1 MVGVDWEVAS
11 PYTAKLTVHGP
22 IFRHHNCS
30 IFKYH
35 GNNIHF
41 IPASSISGA
50 LWTLR
55 DLEKDTLYHPF
66 STPWVV
72 GSTQSPGE
80 KSFPFQ
86 NLCWCFP
93 PKKKTCGHLFIFV
106 PNRYIYILYYI
117 LYIYI
122 YLHIHIKICS
132 FIGIG
137 DVHDIWFLK
146 NDTGNYQT

>member
-35 GNNIHF
+35 GNNIRF

-50 LWTLR
+50 VWTLR

-72 GSTQSPGE
+72 GSTQSPGK

-93 PKKKTCGHLFIFV
+93 PKKTHVTTFFSF
-106 PNRYIYILYYI
+106 LY
-117 LYIYI
+117 LTDIYI
-122 YLHIHIKICS
+122 YYIIYIYFLHIHIKICS
-132 FIGIG
+132 FIEIG